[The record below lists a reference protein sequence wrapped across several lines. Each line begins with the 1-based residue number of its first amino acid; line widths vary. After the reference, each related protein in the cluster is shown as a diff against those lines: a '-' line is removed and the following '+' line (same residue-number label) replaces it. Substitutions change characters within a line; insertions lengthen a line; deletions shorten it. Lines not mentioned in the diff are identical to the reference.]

1 MIKPH
6 YGNQSLLKLKR
17 VISLFFSKFS
27 SFLRGCLPCHTKP
40 TDTCVAMSDSEEN
53 NNQNTTDIPF
63 PSNPTMT
70 DTPSHKQLITINVAN
85 QLPFKLTSTNYYSWK
100 TQFDALLYGY
110 DLLRFIDRTNRC
122 PSQTTG
128 NPPRINFEYTFW
140 KKQDKPLLPE

>member
-70 DTPSHKQLITINVAN
+70 DTPSHKQLITINVAY
-85 QLPFKLTSTNYYSWK
+85 QLPLKLTATNFILGKHNLTHSYIVTTSLDISTTPIPATKN
-100 TQFDALLYGY
+100 
-110 DLLRFIDRTNRC
+110 DRKSTH
-122 PSQTTG
+122 PQ
-128 NPPRINFEYTFW
+128 
-140 KKQDKPLLPE
+140 L